1 MPRTDHQRMPCTGHS
16 TMPYN
21 GRHGHQ
27 EYLYSETSSPID
39 IRKRI
44 TASDAEISALAP
56 LRHATCLWNPEDL
69 NRHSGVI
76 SKEGTPQTTSTA
88 EAPTIAGSFL
98 QEICYATV
106 GCLGLTS
113 VPESPSPQPNP
124 YFGRV
129 RICSLC
135 KSTRTTPWSPRLA
148 LRHRQ
153 SPCIDHQW
161 MPCTSH
167 PRMPYSGLHG
177 YHGVPVLQLTVFE
190 RLPQAHHELRLS
202 LHILMSSAGGDRR
215 TSIAVQE

>member
-27 EYLYSETSSPID
+27 EYLYSETPSPID

-88 EAPTIAGSFL
+88 EAPTIAGCASVHCVSQQGRPL
-98 QEICYATV
+98 GHHGWPCDTGRVPALITSGCLALVTLGCPTV
-106 GCLGLTS
+106 GFMAIMVYLYS
-113 VPESPSPQPNP
+113 SSPSSSGSRKRIMN
-124 YFGRV
+124 FGSR
-129 RICSLC
+129 
-135 KSTRTTPWSPRLA
+135 STS
-148 LRHRQ
+148 
-153 SPCIDHQW
+153 
-161 MPCTSH
+161 
-167 PRMPYSGLHG
+167 
-177 YHGVPVLQLTVFE
+177 
-190 RLPQAHHELRLS
+190 
-202 LHILMSSAGGDRR
+202 
-215 TSIAVQE
+215 